1 MAIESIWS
9 PYSNFYAKV
18 SLGYLESMYGGVVAE
33 LMYKPFKGN
42 TAFSYEH
49 NDVQKRDFDQKLSFS
64 NYKITTKHI
73 NIGHYHPKT
82 NILAKFSY
90 GNYLAGDTG
99 YTLDLSRR
107 MPNGWQA
114 GIWFSNTNISA
125 EDFGEGS
132 FDKGFYIHIPL
143 SIFSKE
149 YKKNMRS
156 FSLRSM
162 TRDGAQKLELRN
174 RLIDS
179 FYGSTMDEFNENWS
193 NYLD

>member
-1 MAIESIWS
+1 MAALLL
-9 PYSNFYAKV
+9 NFCISHLKKI
-18 SLGYLESMYGGVVAE
+18 LHFFE
-33 LMYKPFKGN
+33 
-42 TAFSYEH
+42 FSYIK
-49 NDVQKRDFDQKLSFS
+49 KRNFNQKLSFS
-64 NYKITTKHI
+64 DYKTTTSHI
-73 NIGHYHPKT
+73 NIAHYHTKT
-82 NILAKFSY
+82 NILAKWSY
-90 GNYLAGDTG
+90 GKYLAGDKG
-99 YTLDLSRR
+99 YTIDVSRR

-114 GIWFSNTNISA
+114 GIWFSNTNVSA

-149 YKKNMRS
+149 YNKNLQA